1 MNYIII
7 NESKFEILNDPKM
20 VFPPKHLWSSWSEW
34 DIRIKS
40 TDNIKLE
47 RGDYKTNMKL
57 NGEYFDVDF
66 KLQCIRKLS
75 DLNDGKV
82 FKLLVMDFNKENS
95 ELIDKRD
102 LIISELFD

>member
-1 MNYIII
+1 
-7 NESKFEILNDPKM
+7 
-20 VFPPKHLWSSWSEW
+20 
-34 DIRIKS
+34 
-40 TDNIKLE
+40 
-47 RGDYKTNMKL
+47 MKL

-66 KLQCIRKLS
+66 KLQGIRKLS
-75 DLNDGKV
+75 YLKDGKV